1 MRGVVKITGFAVSG
15 LFALGAITLTAP
27 EAQAQDGAYTI
38 QGGNYGSGIYIDGRE
53 PIDRETRDKVD
64 AYLEGYR
71 RRQDSHRE
79 WIDRMKSHQSHDLI
93 TRSRSQGRY

>member
-1 MRGVVKITGFAVSG
+1 MRGVVKITGIAASG
-15 LFALGAITLTAP
+15 LFALGIFILTAP
-27 EAQAQDGAYTI
+27 GAQAQNSAYTI
-38 QGGNYGSGIYIDGRE
+38 QGGNYGSGVYIDGHD

-71 RRQDSHRE
+71 RRQDSRRE